1 MGTDITEDMHG
12 TVADYP
18 GEDPSE
24 LEHKT
29 AMENLERLLR
39 SKDLLSFTVAAP
51 VKTAE
56 YTDLTALP
64 VPLTATDAVQASI
77 AVKNA
82 EIASK
87 NANRDALWQEHVSKQ
102 TDKIAALLEERM
114 LANAPYTKGAQ
125 ARRGRPH

>member
-1 MGTDITEDMHG
+1 MGTEISDDMHG

-39 SKDLLSFTVAAP
+39 GKDLLGFTLATP

-56 YTDLTALP
+56 YADYAALP
-64 VPLTATDAVQASI
+64 MPSAPSAPASRSLHSR
-77 AVKNA
+77 
-82 EIASK
+82 E
-87 NANRDALWQEHVSKQ
+87 LQ
-102 TDKIAALLEERM
+102 
-114 LANAPYTKGAQ
+114 
-125 ARRGRPH
+125 